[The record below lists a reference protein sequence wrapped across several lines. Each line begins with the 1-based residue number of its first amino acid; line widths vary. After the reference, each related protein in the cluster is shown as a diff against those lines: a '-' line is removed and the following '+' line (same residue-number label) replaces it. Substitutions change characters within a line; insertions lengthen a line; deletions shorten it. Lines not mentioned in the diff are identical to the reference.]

1 MKSDI
6 VAKFG
11 AVKVFLFDL
20 EGVLIKNDTMSDQC
34 FKDIKSASDEF
45 QRLGVR
51 FGIVTARK
59 SDDLIAK
66 LKTIDGLK
74 VIASSLDKV
83 SAAEKFLD
91 SISLD
96 YGNVFYMGDDLLD
109 LPLLKKCG
117 VSAAPL
123 TSRREVRREVNFV
136 SKSESCSELFNEI
149 ITYYLK
155 SKETAKRA
163 TRIG

>member
-1 MKSDI
+1 MKSET
-6 VAKFG
+6 VAKFS

-20 EGVLIKNDTMSDQC
+20 EGVLIKNGSMSDQC
-34 FKDIKSASDEF
+34 FEAIKNASDEF
-45 QRLGVR
+45 QRLGAR

-59 SDDLIAK
+59 ADDLIAK

-96 YGNVFYMGDDLLD
+96 YENVFYMGDDLFD
-109 LPLLKKCG
+109 IPLLKMCR
-117 VSAAPL
+117 VSAAPS

-136 SKSESCSELFNEI
+136 SKSENCAELFHEI

-163 TRIG
+163 TKIG